1 MKPASEALSASPIHG
16 LGALVTLTL
25 DWLWLGV
32 ELPATLT
39 GPGLL
44 LVSMISGVICTAAV
58 TLIQRYLAGE
68 AWGAAGAKGLA
79 MGILAGVPYPITG
92 TIAGLPLLAWSGLDS
107 LSHESVHSR
116 AGQ

>member
-1 MKPASEALSASPIHG
+1 MKSTKAVPASPIHG

-44 LVSMISGVICTAAV
+44 LVSMISGLICTIAV

-92 TIAGLPLLAWSGLDS
+92 TIVGVPLLAWSGLDS
-107 LSHESVHSR
+107 LRHESIHSR